1 MPGRR
6 GTRQDNAGTARDTAG
21 LVLGSA
27 QLSGWTHTPDEP
39 GRLEGGTVLSAATTS
54 ARTTRGL
61 SAPLL
66 VGGAFVLSTV
76 VNILFHVGEILF
88 TNHDPH
94 APGGSIESIE
104 SVAIVGGIGLVV
116 ALAVALPLAKN
127 AAKAR
132 VGAIVLGVL
141 ALVFLPVFWSGA
153 PAVLGASAA
162 WLAGLTKGGQPQ
174 SGAARAFGI
183 IGFVI
188 AVLEV
193 VATFA
198 GPVADALI

>member
-1 MPGRR
+1 M
-6 GTRQDNAGTARDTAG
+6 
-21 LVLGSA
+21 
-27 QLSGWTHTPDEP
+27 
-39 GRLEGGTVLSAATTS
+39 SAATTS
-54 ARTTRGL
+54 TRTTRGL

-76 VNILFHVGEILF
+76 ANILFHVGEILF
-88 TNHDPH
+88 TDRDPYR
-94 APGGSIESIE
+94 PDGPVESIE
-104 SVAIVGGIGLVV
+104 SVAVVGGIGLVI
-116 ALAVALPLAKN
+116 ALAVALPLVKSATTAK
-127 AAKAR
+127 

-141 ALVFLPVFWSGA
+141 ALVSLPVFWSGA

-162 WLAGLTKGGQPQ
+162 WLAGLTKDGQPQ

-198 GPVADALI
+198 GPVAQALI

>member
-1 MPGRR
+1 
-6 GTRQDNAGTARDTAG
+6 
-21 LVLGSA
+21 
-27 QLSGWTHTPDEP
+27 
-39 GRLEGGTVLSAATTS
+39 LSAATTN

-76 VNILFHVGEILF
+76 ADICFHVGEILF

-94 APGGSIESIE
+94 APQGAIESIE

-127 AAKAR
+127 PAKAR

-153 PAVLGASAA
+153 SAVLGASAA

-198 GPVADALI
+198 APVAQAVI

>member
-1 MPGRR
+1 M
-6 GTRQDNAGTARDTAG
+6 
-21 LVLGSA
+21 
-27 QLSGWTHTPDEP
+27 
-39 GRLEGGTVLSAATTS
+39 
-54 ARTTRGL
+54 
-61 SAPLL
+61 
-66 VGGAFVLSTV
+66 
-76 VNILFHVGEILF
+76 GEILF

-94 APGGSIESIE
+94 APGGPIESIE

-116 ALAVALPLAKN
+116 ALALALPLAKN

-141 ALVFLPVFWSGA
+141 ALVSLPDFWSGA

-162 WLAGLTKGGQPQ
+162 WLAGMTKGGQPQ
-174 SGAARAFGI
+174 SGAARGFGI

-198 GPVADALI
+198 GPVVQAVI